1 MNNPTD
7 DKNIDKESPAVTLPG
22 VVEKVIRP
30 INPKEPEKAQ
40 IAIEGAED
48 LYKEIRID
56 NALEDGGGKKVKLK
70 AGAQVD
76 VTIEAHSEAVEKA
89 TDEGQKKKRGRKAAY
104 IWQGTISSFGTSGE
118 E

>member
-1 MNNPTD
+1 MCLAPERRCDVNNPTN
-7 DKNIDKESPAVTLPG
+7 DKNIDKENPAVTLPG

-56 NALEDGGGKKVKLK
+56 NALEDGGGEKVKLK

-89 TDEGQKKKRGRKAAY
+89 TDEGQKKRG
-104 IWQGTISSFGTSGE
+104 
-118 E
+118 